1 MIQEIAEEELTW
13 IRDHGCQA
21 TTTDLERDAA
31 QEDLLNLALE
41 AEKDK
46 EKDIHNA
53 ATTVEEDN
61 WIDQV
66 IVSDSNGDFVPINI
80 EDIAQVVEV
89 DEDGST
95 HRTCLKENSTDPL
108 LGNIMQVISS
118 RRCNYSL
125 IYLTL
130 TKINFHR
137 HCSHES
143 TTEHNGPE
151 IQSHKQNWHD

>member
-1 MIQEIAEEELTW
+1 M
-13 IRDHGCQA
+13 
-21 TTTDLERDAA
+21 
-31 QEDLLNLALE
+31 
-41 AEKDK
+41 
-46 EKDIHNA
+46 
-53 ATTVEEDN
+53 
-61 WIDQV
+61 

-108 LGNIMQVISS
+108 LGNITYVLLILRINNMA
-118 RRCNYSL
+118 RFRCNYSL

-130 TKINFHR
+130 TKNNFHR

-151 IQSHKQNWHD
+151 I

>member
-108 LGNIMQVISS
+108 LGNIQFPQFTRKPS
-118 RRCNYSL
+118 
-125 IYLTL
+125 
-130 TKINFHR
+130 KGF
-137 HCSHES
+137 E
-143 TTEHNGPE
+143 
-151 IQSHKQNWHD
+151 Q

>member
-1 MIQEIAEEELTW
+1 MIYEFSGLVHVCRHRPLYYVVRCIIQKGDQRHKSIFSPL
-13 IRDHGCQA
+13 C
-21 TTTDLERDAA
+21 
-31 QEDLLNLALE
+31 
-41 AEKDK
+41 
-46 EKDIHNA
+46 NA

-108 LGNIMQVISS
+108 LGNI
-118 RRCNYSL
+118 
-125 IYLTL
+125 T
-130 TKINFHR
+130 
-137 HCSHES
+137 
-143 TTEHNGPE
+143 
-151 IQSHKQNWHD
+151 

>member
-1 MIQEIAEEELTW
+1 MHL
-13 IRDHGCQA
+13 G
-21 TTTDLERDAA
+21 
-31 QEDLLNLALE
+31 ALF
-41 AEKDK
+41 
-46 EKDIHNA
+46 IFSPLCNA

-108 LGNIMQVISS
+108 LGNI
-118 RRCNYSL
+118 
-125 IYLTL
+125 T
-130 TKINFHR
+130 
-137 HCSHES
+137 
-143 TTEHNGPE
+143 
-151 IQSHKQNWHD
+151 

>member
-108 LGNIMQVISS
+108 LGNLAQIFTQILSKNQFFALSHTKHGVFQAYKIIYVFPNAEE
-118 RRCNYSL
+118 RTKFYSFCQ
-125 IYLTL
+125 
-130 TKINFHR
+130 K
-137 HCSHES
+137 
-143 TTEHNGPE
+143 
-151 IQSHKQNWHD
+151 